1 MVKMAKLALEDG
13 TVLKGDGFGY
23 ETTKVGELVFSTGMV
38 GYTESLTDPS
48 FKGEILM
55 STYPLE
61 GNYGVSEEWYQSD
74 KIQAEGFVVREV
86 CREVSN
92 FSSQKTLD
100 DFLNEFETPGIS
112 GIDTRDLTL
121 KIREE
126 GSMKAA
132 ISTEDIPDDELI
144 ELARAQP
151 SIVDIDVVPQVS
163 TKEIKVFDEDANK
176 KVALIDCGVKKN
188 IINNFLERGIG
199 VVLFPYDTDYKT
211 ILDYSPDGLMITSGP
226 GNPDRVHETISTVQK
241 LSERLPIFGIC
252 MGQQLVAKSFGARSY
267 KMKFGHRGANQP
279 VKDLHTGKVYITSQN
294 HGFTI
299 DKESI
304 NETDL
309 ALTQVNLNDG
319 TPEGFS
325 HKELPVHC
333 IQYHPE
339 AGPGPNDTR
348 YVFDKFSQ
356 MMDEY

>member
-13 TVLKGDGFGY
+13 TVLKGEGFGY

-100 DFLNEFETPGIS
+100 DFLKEFETPGIS

-132 ISTEDIPDDELI
+132 ISTEDISDDELI
-144 ELARAQP
+144 ELARKQP
-151 SIVDIDVVPQVS
+151 SIIDIDVVPQVS
-163 TKEIKVFDEDANK
+163 TSEIKVFNQDANK

-199 VVLFPYDTDYKT
+199 VVLLPYDTDYKT

-226 GNPDRVHETISTVQK
+226 GNPDRVCETISTVQK
-241 LSERLPIFGIC
+241 LSNKLPVFGIC
-252 MGQQLVAKSFGARSY
+252 MGQQLVAKSFGAKSY

-279 VKDLHTGKVYITSQN
+279 VKDLQTGKVYITSQN

-304 NETDL
+304 KDTDL
-309 ALTQVNLNDG
+309 VLTQVNLNDG
-319 TPEGFS
+319 TPEGFA
-325 HKELPVHC
+325 HKELPVRC

-348 YVFDKFSQ
+348 DIFDKFNQ